1 MLVNYQSFH
10 LQSQNVTWIQIVV
23 QGCHAVME
31 YVKVIFDEKL
41 NYNRRDMYYF
51 KSKHLLRIMNHFHI
65 LYTLNNDCC
74 SHITIRIN
82 RHNNAR

>member
-31 YVKVIFDEKL
+31 YVKVIFDDKL
-41 NYNRRDMYYF
+41 NCLWRN
-51 KSKHLLRIMNHFHI
+51 I
-65 LYTLNNDCC
+65 LFQ
-74 SHITIRIN
+74 I
-82 RHNNAR
+82 

>member
-10 LQSQNVTWIQIVV
+10 LQSQNATWIQIVV

-41 NYNRRDMYYF
+41 NYNRRD
-51 KSKHLLRIMNHFHI
+51 I
-65 LYTLNNDCC
+65 LFQ
-74 SHITIRIN
+74 I
-82 RHNNAR
+82 